1 MLGCQL
7 NVIIFLV
14 FMSPETVQ
22 QKAWREVLS
31 GPIMKE
37 RLVCV
42 AIDEA
47 HCVAE
52 WLVIELHVCSTYL
65 NI

>member
-1 MLGCQL
+1 
-7 NVIIFLV
+7 
-14 FMSPETVQ
+14 MSPETVQ

-52 WLVIELHVCSTYL
+52 WLVIELHVYSTYL
-65 NI
+65 NV